1 MSTATVSS
9 PVWIPGADAAYM
21 LEDPSSSGIFVAGDY
36 FVIKHQDTAENN
48 ERVIVR
54 CGDKLMPALVKV
66 DGGGNPVFYP
76 LAGSPFALGSE
87 GSVEIIGK
95 IQGILFSDVF
105 EEEDE

>member
-1 MSTATVSS
+1 MNTATVSS
-9 PVWIPGADAAYM
+9 PVWLPGADAAYTM
-21 LEDPSSSGIFVAGDY
+21 KGYSHCPILLQGDF
-36 FVIKHQDTAENN
+36 FVINYQKNAEHND
-48 ERVIVR
+48 RVIVR

-95 IQGILFSDVF
+95 IQGVLFSDVF

>member
-1 MSTATVSS
+1 MNTATVSS
-9 PVWIPGADAAYM
+9 PVWLPGADAAYM
-21 LEDPSSSGIFVAGDY
+21 LEDPSSIGIFVAGDY
-36 FVIKHQDTAENN
+36 FAIKQQDTVENN

-66 DGGGNPVFYP
+66 DGCGNPIFYP
-76 LAGSPFALGSE
+76 LAGSPFAMGSD

-95 IQGILFSDVF
+95 IQGVLFSDVF